1 MSEISSKYC
10 PYCDEP
16 CEDKEYSLGKRFCWR
31 KVPVY
36 KSETVKN
43 EVECVAIY
51 CAYCG
56 RTISVIP
63 SHLFFQP
70 EPY

>member
-1 MSEISSKYC
+1 MLEKTSKYC

-16 CEDKEYSLGKRFCWR
+16 RDKDEYGKGKVFVWR
-31 KVPVY
+31 KVPLFQDNTA
-36 KSETVKN
+36 KQP
-43 EVECVAIY
+43 VEAVVIY

-63 SHLFFQP
+63 SHLFFQD
-70 EPY
+70 